1 MANIFVDGAEL
12 ITKNDVT
19 LPNDLLQNAKWSK
32 ITYAGT
38 GRQPANPLVSMLY
51 VPSEMEVA

>member
-1 MANIFVDGAEL
+1 MANIFVDGDEL

-19 LPNDLLQNAKWSK
+19 LSNDLLQNAKWSK
-32 ITYAGT
+32 ITYVGT